1 MRLSFEQVIQ
11 VVKNFGGSHL
21 QVKKVGADFE
31 AEMGNILTDT
41 EKYPALF
48 ACPMPWGIGESTNT
62 ITLKIFCLD
71 IIQKDRANI
80 INVLSDTALIL
91 NDLFLYLTEGDDW
104 NLETTLI
111 GNVEPVNNASLDYLA
126 GNSITVDIV
135 VESYSSCE
143 IPMGDI
149 IGPNK
154 ECEPVTVSN
163 TDDTYLVEV
172 ASGGALEL
180 PKTSVNI
187 YVNGVLNATAELI
200 TLGNE
205 SLNITA

>member
-91 NDLFLYLTEGDDW
+91 NDLFLYLTDGDDW

-163 TDDTYLVEV
+163 SDDTYLVEV
-172 ASGGALEL
+172 ASGGVLEL
-180 PKTSVNI
+180 PDTTYKV
-187 YVNGVLNATAELI
+187 YFNGVLQSSFSVP
-200 TLGNE
+200 TLNN
-205 SLNITA
+205 L